1 MSIVKQYILGLTIVL
16 FLLCSGTYAAEY
28 SDGQLGKALIL
39 DGSSHTVKIP
49 HYAAL
54 KPAKAITISAWIKPE
69 RVGKGGW
76 EWQEIYRKEDGNARA
91 LMAIGEREKKHS
103 LCFGLGID
111 GKFVEHG
118 APLAPSKLLDGKWHL
133 VCVTFDGKAMK
144 FYADGEEIG
153 ATTKASGAIDT
164 GGEAP
169 AYIGSYKGTGE
180 FFKGGIDDVRLY
192 NRALSAGEIKTMAV
206 AHLAQTAKPFTLAVL
221 PDTQFYCDTRLKL
234 SAKWGNGDLRRYFFA
249 QTKWVRDN
257 QKRLNIAFLVHE
269 GDIVQADAP
278 EEWAIAKKA
287 MSILDGKVPYCMCLG
302 NHDMGFEKADNKY
315 GGNIGVNRTT
325 HFNTYF
331 PRDKFA
337 KRREFG
343 GTFKPDRHDNSW
355 YHFEAAGM
363 SFLIVALECK
373 PRDEVL
379 DWANKIVSKHPGH
392 RVIVLTHA
400 YMTAS
405 KSRNTG
411 GMSAKGNTGEQTW
424 QKFVK
429 KHKNIFMVLCGHHTG
444 EAVRTDTGDH
454 GNKVHQ
460 ILSDYQH
467 LNNGGESWLRYMVF
481 KPGANKISIYTYN
494 PALDKFKNGPSS
506 RFDLD
511 YPMAL
516 PLVTLPGI
524 TRPGASNDV
533 NREAVDG
540 IVGWWKLDGDL
551 KNSAAKAAAGS
562 VAQFRG
568 VDRKWKATPLSLGGS
583 RLDIRAAGEAAV
595 RVTIRP
601 IDSKQAFPY
610 TPALIQRE
618 YPKPVITSRK
628 LASNFKPLKAQVGPL
643 TVEVTAK
650 PLTVLVTTSDNKPV
664 QKITFAPDGKM
675 SFVLDGHP
683 VLGLGEGGPKQS
695 GKWQDDKVEFDRRGR
710 AHVLQPRYDTMAY
723 GSRSPVALLAGTGGW
738 GLFVAAPWGDI
749 DLTSKE
755 TGTFTPA
762 VPIEPGTVV
771 SRRQQRRGRIGL
783 PPPGWKTDVYDVF
796 VFDAHEP
803 VKFMKDVSTISGPA
817 VLPPRWALGYMQS
830 HRTLEDDE
838 QIVSILDTFR
848 KKQIPV
854 DAVIYLGTGFTP
866 RGWNTSQPSFKF
878 NRGVFKREPKDVLS
892 DLHARHAKVVMHMI
906 PWDRGRLE
914 TLHGSIPPKS
924 GETVDSDHIAS
935 YWKEHNAL
943 VDTGV
948 DAWWPDEGDWF
959 SFHERMKRHQ
969 LYYEGP
975 LSKTPNVRPWSLH
988 RNGHLGV
995 ARYGGWIWSGDTHAS
1010 FKTLEAQIAVGI
1022 NHSLSLSPF
1031 WGSDIGGFYPTQDL
1045 TGELYARWFQF
1056 AAFTSSFRGH
1066 GRTWQ
1071 MRLPWGWGLDKM
1083 GPKESNTPPLES
1095 ELNNPRIEPIAK
1107 KYAELRYQLLSYNY
1121 TLAWEARTTGM
1132 PMMRSMWLHHPSDN
1146 KARSIGDQYLWGRDL
1161 LIAPVYKKGAT
1172 TRDVYLPAGKWYDWW
1187 TGKAETGG
1195 RTVQRA
1201 VDLATM
1207 PIYVRAGAIVPVDPI
1222 RQYTGQ
1228 KVDEPTTLK
1237 IYRGAN
1243 GKYTL
1248 YDDDGISLNYLQGDS
1263 VQTLIKW
1270 DDAAKKLSLE
1280 PESKQTA
1287 TRTFQVELI
1296 PDGVSKEIQY
1306 TGQRVDLKL

>member
-1 MSIVKQYILGLTIVL
+1 MKQYILGLTIVL
-16 FLLCSGTYAAEY
+16 FPLCSGTYAADY
-28 SDGQLGKALIL
+28 ADGKLGKALIL

-49 HYAAL
+49 HYSGL

-76 EWQEIYRKEDGNARA
+76 AWQEIYRKEDGNARA
-91 LMAIGEREKKHS
+91 LLAIGEHNKKHS
-103 LCFGLGID
+103 LCFGLGIN
-111 GKFVEHG
+111 GKFVELG
-118 APLAPSKLLDGKWHL
+118 APLEPSKLLDGKWHL
-133 VCVTFDGKAMK
+133 VGVTFDGKTIK
-144 FYADGEEIG
+144 FYADGQEIG
-153 ATTKASGAIDT
+153 ASTTASGAIDT
-164 GGEAP
+164 LGEAP
-169 AYIGSYKGTGE
+169 AYLGSYKGTGE

-192 NRALSAGEIKTMAV
+192 NRALSSGEIKTMA
-206 AHLAQTAKPFTLAVL
+206 L
-221 PDTQFYCDTRLKL
+221 
-234 SAKWGNGDLRRYFFA
+234 G
-249 QTKWVRDN
+249 
-257 QKRLNIAFLVHE
+257 
-269 GDIVQADAP
+269 
-278 EEWAIAKKA
+278 
-287 MSILDGKVPYCMCLG
+287 DGK
-302 NHDMGFEKADNKY
+302 A
-315 GGNIGVNRTT
+315 
-325 HFNTYF
+325 
-331 PRDKFA
+331 
-337 KRREFG
+337 
-343 GTFKPDRHDNSW
+343 
-355 YHFEAAGM
+355 
-363 SFLIVALECK
+363 
-373 PRDEVL
+373 
-379 DWANKIVSKHPGH
+379 
-392 RVIVLTHA
+392 
-400 YMTAS
+400 
-405 KSRNTG
+405 
-411 GMSAKGNTGEQTW
+411 
-424 QKFVK
+424 
-429 KHKNIFMVLCGHHTG
+429 
-444 EAVRTDTGDH
+444 
-454 GNKVHQ
+454 
-460 ILSDYQH
+460 
-467 LNNGGESWLRYMVF
+467 
-481 KPGANKISIYTYN
+481 
-494 PALDKFKNGPSS
+494 
-506 RFDLD
+506 
-511 YPMAL
+511 
-516 PLVTLPGI
+516 
-524 TRPGASNDV
+524 
-533 NREAVDG
+533 AVDG
-540 IVGWWKLDGDL
+540 LTGWWKLDADL
-551 KNSAAKAAAGS
+551 KNSAVKTASGS

-583 RLDIRAAGEAAV
+583 QLDIRAAGEAAV

-601 IDSKQAFPY
+601 IDSKQEFPY

-618 YPKPVITSRK
+618 YPQPIITLQK
-628 LASNFKPLKAQVGPL
+628 LDSNFKTRTARVGHL

-664 QKITFAPDGKM
+664 QKITFTPDGKM

-683 VLGLGEGGPKQS
+683 VLGLGEGGPQQS
-695 GKWQDDKVEFDRRGR
+695 DNWQDDKVEFDRRGR
-710 AHVLQPRYDTMAY
+710 AHVLQPRYDTKAY

-738 GLFVAAPWGDI
+738 GLFVATPWGDI

-771 SRRQQRRGRIGL
+771 SRRQQRQGRIGL
-783 PPPGWKTDVYDVF
+783 PPTGWKTDVYDVF

-803 VKFMKDVSTISGPA
+803 AKFMKDVSTISGPA
-817 VLPPRWALGYMQS
+817 VLPPRWAMGYMQS
-830 HRTLEDDE
+830 HRTLEDDA
-838 QIVSILDTFR
+838 QIVSIVDTFR

-866 RGWNTSQPSFKF
+866 RGWNTNQPSFKF
-878 NRGVFKREPKDVLS
+878 NRSVFKREPKEVLS
-892 DLHARHAKVVMHMI
+892 DLHRRDVKVVMHMI
-906 PWDRGRLE
+906 PWDRDRLE

-924 GETVDSDHIAS
+924 GETVDRDHIAS
-935 YWKEHNAL
+935 YWKEHNEL

-1031 WGSDIGGFYPTQDL
+1031 WGSDIGGFYPTPDL

-1071 MRLPWGWGLDKM
+1071 MRLPWGWGLSKM

-1121 TLAWEARTTGM
+1121 TLAWEARATGM
-1132 PMMRSMWLHHPSDN
+1132 PMMRSMWLHYADD
-1146 KARSIGDQYLWGRDL
+1146 KQARGIGDQYLWGRDL

-1172 TRDVYLPAGKWYDWW
+1172 SRDVYLPAGKWYDWW
-1187 TGKAETGG
+1187 TGKLETGG
-1195 RTVQRA
+1195 RSVQRA

-1207 PIYVRAGAIVPVDPI
+1207 PIYVRGGAIVPVDPI

-1243 GKYTL
+1243 GNYTL
-1248 YDDDGISLNYLQGDS
+1248 YDDDGISLDYLQGDS

-1270 DDAAKKLSLE
+1270 DDATKRLTIEPQAKGGPKRAF
-1280 PESKQTA
+1280 KI
-1287 TRTFQVELI
+1287 ELI
-1296 PDGVSKEIQY
+1296 PDGTAKEIRY
-1306 TGQRVDLKL
+1306 AGQRLEVSL

>member
-1 MSIVKQYILGLTIVL
+1 MKQPILGLTIVL
-16 FLLCSGTYAAEY
+16 FLLCSGTCAAEY
-28 SDGQLGKALIL
+28 SDGKHGKALNL

-49 HYAAL
+49 HYAGL

-76 EWQEIYRKEDGNARA
+76 QWQEIYRKEDGNARV

-133 VCVTFDGKAMK
+133 VSVTFDGKAMK

-153 ATTKASGAIDT
+153 ATTKATGSIDT
-164 GGEAP
+164 QGEAP
-169 AYIGSYKGTGE
+169 AYIGSDKGTRE

-192 NRALSAGEIKTMAV
+192 NRALSTGEIKTMA
-206 AHLAQTAKPFTLAVL
+206 L
-221 PDTQFYCDTRLKL
+221 
-234 SAKWGNGDLRRYFFA
+234 G
-249 QTKWVRDN
+249 
-257 QKRLNIAFLVHE
+257 
-269 GDIVQADAP
+269 
-278 EEWAIAKKA
+278 
-287 MSILDGKVPYCMCLG
+287 DGKAAV
-302 NHDMGFEKADNKY
+302 N
-315 GGNIGVNRTT
+315 GV
-325 HFNTYF
+325 
-331 PRDKFA
+331 
-337 KRREFG
+337 
-343 GTFKPDRHDNSW
+343 
-355 YHFEAAGM
+355 
-363 SFLIVALECK
+363 
-373 PRDEVL
+373 
-379 DWANKIVSKHPGH
+379 
-392 RVIVLTHA
+392 
-400 YMTAS
+400 
-405 KSRNTG
+405 
-411 GMSAKGNTGEQTW
+411 
-424 QKFVK
+424 
-429 KHKNIFMVLCGHHTG
+429 
-444 EAVRTDTGDH
+444 
-454 GNKVHQ
+454 
-460 ILSDYQH
+460 
-467 LNNGGESWLRYMVF
+467 
-481 KPGANKISIYTYN
+481 
-494 PALDKFKNGPSS
+494 
-506 RFDLD
+506 
-511 YPMAL
+511 
-516 PLVTLPGI
+516 
-524 TRPGASNDV
+524 
-533 NREAVDG
+533 
-540 IVGWWKLDGDL
+540 VGWWKLDGDL
-551 KNSAAKAAAGS
+551 KNSATKTATGS
-562 VAQFRG
+562 AAQFRG
-568 VDRKWKATPLSLGGS
+568 VDRKWKATPFSLAGA

-601 IDSKQAFPY
+601 INSKQDFPY

-618 YPKPVITSRK
+618 YPQPVITLQK
-628 LASNFKPLKAQVGPL
+628 LDSTFKPRKEKVGHL

-650 PLTVLVTTSDNKPV
+650 PLSVLVTTSDNKPV

-675 SFVLDGHP
+675 SFVLDRHP

-723 GSRSPVALLAGTGGW
+723 GSRNPVALLAGTGGW

-803 VKFMKDVSTISGPA
+803 AKFMKNVSAISGPA
-817 VLPPRWALGYMQS
+817 VLPPRWAMGYMQS
-830 HRTLEDDE
+830 HRTLEDDA
-838 QIVSILDTFR
+838 QIVSIVDTFR

-866 RGWNTSQPSFKF
+866 RGWNTNQPSFEF
-878 NRGVFKREPKDVLS
+878 NRSVFKREPKDVLS
-892 DLHARHAKVVMHMI
+892 DLHARHTKVVVHMI

-924 GETVDSDHIAS
+924 GETVDSHHIAS
-935 YWKEHNAL
+935 YWKEHNEL

-1010 FKTLEAQIAVGI
+1010 FKSLEAQIAVGI

-1045 TGELYARWFQF
+1045 SGELYARWFQF

-1071 MRLPWGWGLDKM
+1071 LRLPWGWGLDKM

-1095 ELNNPRIEPIAK
+1095 ELNNPKIEPIAK

-1132 PMMRSMWLHHPSDN
+1132 PMMRSMWLHHPTDL
-1146 KARSIGDQYLWGRDL
+1146 KVRSIGDQYLWGRDL

-1172 TRDVYLPAGKWYDWW
+1172 SRDVYLPAGKWYDWW
-1187 TGKAETGG
+1187 TGKLETGG
-1195 RTVQRA
+1195 RTMQRA
-1201 VDLATM
+1201 VDLGTM
-1207 PIYVRAGAIVPVDPI
+1207 PIYVRRGAIVPVDPI

-1228 KVDEPTTLK
+1228 KIDEPMRLK

-1263 VQTLIKW
+1263 AQTLIKW
-1270 DDAAKKLSLE
+1270 DDAAKTLRLE
-1280 PESKQTA
+1280 PGSKQTA
-1287 TRTFQVELI
+1287 RRTFQVELI
-1296 PDGVSKEIQY
+1296 PDGVTRLIEYSGRPLE
-1306 TGQRVDLKL
+1306 LKF

>member
-1 MSIVKQYILGLTIVL
+1 MKFLVCL
-16 FLLCSGTYAAEY
+16 FVTALCGAAAATEYA
-28 SDGQLGKALIL
+28 DGKLGKALIL

-49 HYAAL
+49 HYAGL

-76 EWQEIYRKEDGNARA
+76 QWQQIYRKEDGNARA
-91 LMAIGEREKKHS
+91 LMAIGEYEKKHS
-103 LCFGLGID
+103 LCFGLGIS
-111 GKFVEHG
+111 GKYVEHG
-118 APLAPSKLLDGKWHL
+118 VPLEPAKLLDGKWHL
-133 VCVTFDGKAMK
+133 VSVTFDGKAIK
-144 FYADGEEIG
+144 FYADGQEIG
-153 ATTKASGAIDT
+153 ASTKASGAIDT
-164 GGEAP
+164 QGEAP
-169 AYIGSYKGTGE
+169 AYIGSDIGTRE

-192 NRALSAGEIKTMAV
+192 NRALSTGEIKTMAA

-287 MSILDGKVPYCMCLG
+287 MSVLDGKVPYCMCLG

-331 PRDKFA
+331 PREKFA
-337 KRREFG
+337 ERAEFG
-343 GTFKPDRHDNSW
+343 GTFPPDRHDNSW
-355 YHFEAAGM
+355 YHFEEAGM
-363 SFLIVALECK
+363 KFLIVALECK

-379 DWANKIVSKHPGH
+379 DWANKVVSKHPDH
-392 RVIVLTHA
+392 RIIVLTHA

-411 GMSAKGNTGEQTW
+411 GMKAKGNIGEQIW
-424 QKFVK
+424 QKFVR
-429 KHKNIFMVLCGHHTG
+429 KHKNIFMVLCGHHAG
-444 EAVRTDTGDH
+444 EAVLTSAGDH

-460 ILSDYQH
+460 VLSDYQH

-481 KPGANKISIYTYN
+481 KPGANKISIHTYN
-494 PALDKFKNGPSS
+494 PALDKFKKGPSS

-516 PLVTLPGI
+516 PPVTVPGI
-524 TRPGASNDV
+524 TRPDAANDT
-533 NREAVDG
+533 NKEAVAG
-540 IVGWWKLDGDL
+540 IVGWWKLDGNL
-551 KNSAAKAAAGS
+551 KNSAAKTATGS

-568 VDRKWKATPLSLGGS
+568 VDRKWKATPFSLAGA

-601 IDSKQAFPY
+601 IDSGQAFPY
-610 TPALIQRE
+610 TPALIGRE
-618 YPKPVITSRK
+618 YPKPVITLRK
-628 LASNFKPLKAQVGPL
+628 LDSNFKPRKERVGPL

-650 PLTVLVTTSDNKPV
+650 PLTVLVTTSENKPV
-664 QKITFAPDGKM
+664 QKITFTPDGKM
-675 SFVLDGHP
+675 SFALDGHP
-683 VLGLGEGGPKQS
+683 VLGLGEGGPKQ
-695 GKWQDDKVEFDRRGR
+695 GDKWQDDKVEFDRRGR

-738 GLFVAAPWGDI
+738 GLFVATPWGDI

-755 TGTFTPA
+755 TGIFTPA

-771 SRRQQRRGRIGL
+771 SRRQQRQGRIGL
-783 PPPGWKTDVYDVF
+783 PPPAWKTDVYDVF
-796 VFDAHEP
+796 VFDAHQP
-803 VKFMKDVSTISGPA
+803 AKFMKDVSTISGPA
-817 VLPPRWALGYMQS
+817 VLPPRWAMGYMQS
-830 HRTLEDDE
+830 HRTLEDDA
-838 QIVSILDTFR
+838 QIVSIVDAFR
-848 KKQIPV
+848 KKQIPI

-878 NRGVFKREPKDVLS
+878 NRAVFKREPKDVLS
-892 DLHARHAKVVMHMI
+892 DLHARHAKVVVHMI
-906 PWDRGRLE
+906 PWDRDRLE

-924 GETVDSDHIAS
+924 GETVDSHHIAS

-1031 WGSDIGGFYPTQDL
+1031 WGSDIGGFYPTPDL

-1071 MRLPWGWGLDKM
+1071 MRLPWGWGLSKM

-1121 TLAWEARTTGM
+1121 TLAWEARATGM
-1132 PMMRSMWLHHPSDN
+1132 PMMRSMWLHYADD
-1146 KARSIGDQYLWGRDL
+1146 KQARGIGDQYLWGRDL

-1172 TRDVYLPAGKWYDWW
+1172 SRDVYLPAGKWYDWW
-1187 TGKAETGG
+1187 TGKLETGG
-1195 RTVQRA
+1195 RSVQRA

-1207 PIYVRAGAIVPVDPI
+1207 PIYVRGGAIVPVDPI

-1243 GKYTL
+1243 GNYTL
-1248 YDDDGISLNYLQGDS
+1248 YDDDGISLDYLQGDS

-1270 DDAAKKLSLE
+1270 DDAAKRLTIE
-1280 PESKQTA
+1280 PQAKGGPKRA
-1287 TRTFQVELI
+1287 FKIELI
-1296 PDGVSKEIQY
+1296 PDGTAKEIRY
-1306 TGQRVDLKL
+1306 AGQRLEVSL